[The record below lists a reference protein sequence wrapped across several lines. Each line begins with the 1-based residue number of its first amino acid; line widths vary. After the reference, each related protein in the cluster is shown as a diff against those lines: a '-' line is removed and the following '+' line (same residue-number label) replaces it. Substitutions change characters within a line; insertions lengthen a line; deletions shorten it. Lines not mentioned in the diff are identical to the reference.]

1 MADINSQKR
10 QDRLEYAIERLT
22 EISNTLEKIIAVH
35 EQRISQQEKD
45 SEFIF
50 KAMEKNKDDIDQQM
64 KDIYIEMNDQEK
76 KIFEEISKFR
86 KETNEQYNT
95 LNQKISQIEKFNWIA
110 IGGGIVISW
119 ILTNLSKFL
128 IR

>member
-50 KAMEKNKDDIDQQM
+50 KAMEKSKDDIDQQM